1 MLSINAMDNTQP
13 SESFP
18 LQPFVFITCQIEANF
33 TLSGSSVESQWI
45 LPNGTTISV
54 NDEDNNRYEITQG
67 MGPGGYESVLLIQ
80 PIIYSDAGTY
90 SCQVRDKRDPDNIG
104 PWITDQANLIL
115 RGKIMI
121 DFYFSV

>member
-1 MLSINAMDNTQP
+1 MLTINATDNTQP
-13 SESFP
+13 SESVP

-33 TLSGSSVESQWI
+33 MVNGSTVVSQWI
-45 LPNGTTISV
+45 LPNGTIIPV
-54 NDEDNNRYEITQG
+54 NDDDNNRYEIFQG

-80 PIIYSDAGTY
+80 PIIYSDAVTY
-90 SCQVRDKRDPDNIG
+90 SCQVRDIRDPDNIG

-115 RGKIMI
+115 RGRIKI